1 MQFTIASLQ
10 VVIIAGIASL
20 QLAAGTPINIGMAMD
35 KDGFED
41 APLDWL
47 QQLPPPPPIGPI
59 RPIDPITPTPIGEL
73 L

>member
-1 MQFTIASLQ
+1 LSA
-10 VVIIAGIASL
+10 
-20 QLAAGTPINIGMAMD
+20 
-35 KDGFED
+35 DGFED

>member
-35 KDGFED
+35 KG
-41 APLDWL
+41 WVI
-47 QQLPPPPPIGPI
+47 LPVYHGSSMSLLVRRRI
-59 RPIDPITPTPIGEL
+59 RRCAA
-73 L
+73 